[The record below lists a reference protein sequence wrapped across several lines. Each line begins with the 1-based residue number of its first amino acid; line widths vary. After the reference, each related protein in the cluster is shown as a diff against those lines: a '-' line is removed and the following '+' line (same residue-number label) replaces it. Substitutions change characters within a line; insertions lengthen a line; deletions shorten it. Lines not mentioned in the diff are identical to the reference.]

1 MREQFPIVGRA
12 GGGEDLR
19 GKDEQ
24 QREKKKREKAEKE
37 LSHRDHLA
45 QRMCASRLLFK

>member
-24 QREKKKREKAEKE
+24 QREKKHEKAEKE
-37 LSHRDHLA
+37 LLHRDHLA
-45 QRMCASRLLFK
+45 QRMRASRLLFK